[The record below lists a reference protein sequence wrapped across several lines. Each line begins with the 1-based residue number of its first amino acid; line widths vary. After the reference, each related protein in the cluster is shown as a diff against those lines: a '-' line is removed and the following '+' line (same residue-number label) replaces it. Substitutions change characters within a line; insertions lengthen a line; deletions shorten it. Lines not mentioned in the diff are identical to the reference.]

1 MKRFT
6 LALAVL
12 LSGTAGMASADY
24 ILIKVNVGQ
33 QKEAATPGAGMIGV
47 IPGSGMIGGA
57 GQAGGGLTPA
67 VPPGGGFPGQP
78 GGGFPGQPGGAL
90 TPASPP
96 GGGFPGQP
104 GGGFPGQPGGGFPG
118 QPGGGFPGQPGGGF
132 PGQPGGGFPG
142 QPGGGFPGQPGGGFP
157 GEGGGFGFLGQGAGQ
172 PGAPIEVVAVVEVDA
187 SYKTLVKVLKPG
199 QTVPLEVRTH
209 WGATKL
215 WNLPAAPDVRVY
227 PTSEEPNVAKRY
239 AAEFNKVFKDKS
251 NPKPSAEQIQKL
263 AEYALTH
270 DLNDKFVE
278 IMKKLAEDNP
288 ANEAVVAFLK
298 VQADLD
304 RPVGKGGSAE
314 LKSHLADYKE
324 ATLKDDKGHFVLFHK
339 HSSNDLDLI
348 QGRLAYLEDSLRT
361 YYYWFA
367 LKGVV
372 LPVPTERLPALLTEK
387 EPEFKRTRDSLA
399 GPPVVG
405 DGVFARRENLTV
417 FCARPL
423 DSHYDMLDKFTN
435 SKMTQYNLNVHDL
448 LTGKDVVKGSNK
460 YEVAYGGILALALKE
475 LEDEAER
482 AGASHDASRQLL
494 FASGLLPRN
503 VTVPEWTL
511 FGMGSFFETAEHSPW
526 PTPAGLSVIYLPM
539 FRAELGDKGKHYEGT
554 PLQTLRKI
562 VTDGYFRDL
571 APNDYK
577 DKTPRLMKAR
587 SATWSLTY
595 FLAQKKLGNLQRYF
609 KNLSEM
615 PRDLELDE
623 ATLWDCFA
631 RAFDCYD
638 PKTKKPDESKLT
650 ILAEDWQN
658 YMLNVNLE
666 GEEFLKTL
674 QAIYAENN
682 AKPDEAKK
690 PGPPMGVMP

>member
-1 MKRFT
+1 MKHCF
-6 LALAVL
+6 LAIAVL
-12 LSGTAGMASADY
+12 LSGGVGMASADY
-24 ILIKVNVGQ
+24 VLIKVNVGQ
-33 QKEAATPGAGMIGV
+33 QKEAAIPGAGAIGV
-47 IPGSGMIGGA
+47 IPGSGALGGS
-57 GQAGGGLTPA
+57 GLTPSS
-67 VPPGGGFPGQP
+67 PPGGGFPGQP
-78 GGGFPGQPGGAL
+78 GGGGLTPSSPPGGGFPGRPGGGGL
-90 TPASPP
+90 TPSSPPGGGFPGRP

-118 QPGGGFPGQPGGGF
+118 QPGGGFPGQPGA
-132 PGQPGGGFPG
+132 
-142 QPGGGFPGQPGGGFP
+142 GGFP
-157 GEGGGFGFLGQGAGQ
+157 GEGAGFGFLGQGAGQ

-187 SYKTLVKVLKPG
+187 SYKTLTKVLKPG
-199 QTVPLEVRTH
+199 QTIPLEVRTH

-239 AAEFNKVFKDKS
+239 AAEFAKVFKDRS

-339 HSSNDLDLI
+339 LSNNELDVV
-348 QGRLAYLEDSLRT
+348 QGRLAHLEDSLRT

-372 LPVPTERLPALLTEK
+372 LPVPTERLPALLTAK

-399 GPPVVG
+399 SPPVVG

-423 DSHYDMLDKFTN
+423 DSQYDMLDKFTN
-435 SKMTQYNLNVHDL
+435 TKMTQYNLNLHDL

-460 YEVAYGGILALALKE
+460 YEVAYGGMLALALKE

-526 PTPAGLSVIYLPM
+526 PTPAGLSVIYLPIY
-539 FRAELGDKGKHYEGT
+539 RAELGDKGKHYEGT
-554 PLQTLRKI
+554 PYKTLRKI

-571 APNDYK
+571 APDDYK
-577 DKTPRLMKAR
+577 NKTERLMKAR

-615 PRDLELDE
+615 PRDLELDDAALLE
-623 ATLWDCFA
+623 CFA

-638 PKTKKPDESKLT
+638 AKTKKPDESKLT
-650 ILAEDWQN
+650 ALAELWQN
-658 YMLNVNLE
+658 EMLSEVLE

-674 QAIYAENN
+674 QTIYAESN
-682 AKPDEAKK
+682 AKPEEAKQ
-690 PGPPMGVMP
+690 PGPPMVVMP